1 MSRFF
6 LVDTVLNID
15 GGTFFD
21 GHEVMTENEINR
33 FNLAKKVFGGETIE
47 YIYDGYDV
55 ILADLTLKENEKREL
70 SRAEIETL
78 KKLRVLASGPCPTD
92 YVDEIIENAEIVSF
106 AEIEID
112 GIKVAMIDCLTEN
125 EFVTSLETKTDLKYK
140 PSDEILFRELSPEDA
155 MKELLEHIIL

>member
-6 LVDTVLNID
+6 LVDTVLIID
-15 GGTFFD
+15 EGTFFD

-47 YIYDGYDV
+47 CIYGGYEV
-55 ILADLTLKENEKREL
+55 VLADLALKENEKREL
-70 SRAEIETL
+70 SRAEIGIL

-92 YVDEIIENAEIVSF
+92 YVDEIIENAEVVSF

-112 GIKVAMIDCLTEN
+112 GIKVAMVDCFTES
-125 EFVTSLETKTDLKYK
+125 EFVTSLETETDLKYK
-140 PSDEILFRELSPEDA
+140 PSDEILFRELSPKDV
-155 MKELLEHIIL
+155 MKELLDYIIL